1 MQTLATIIYKKLN
14 ENIKATRYTRW
25 PFRYFDGATRLGE
38 TNRRFPWIF
47 CRCHEYLL
55 SFGET

>member
-1 MQTLATIIYKKLN
+1 MH
-14 ENIKATRYTRW
+14 EKATRNLVAIGS
-25 PFRYFDGATRLGE
+25 PGEPLRYCNGATRLGE

-55 SFGET
+55 SFGES